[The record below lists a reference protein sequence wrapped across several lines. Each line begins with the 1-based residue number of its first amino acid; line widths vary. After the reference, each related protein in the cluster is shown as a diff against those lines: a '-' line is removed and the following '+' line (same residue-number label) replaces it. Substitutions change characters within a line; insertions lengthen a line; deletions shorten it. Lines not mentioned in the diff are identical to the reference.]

1 MAEFKAQILG
11 ILLVLAVFGVLLV
24 SYKTLAQSTIDGVSE
39 KLEEVVSSAN

>member
-24 SYKTLAQSTIDGVSE
+24 SYKTLASNTIDNVSE
-39 KLEEVVSSAN
+39 KLEEVVDSAN